1 MSDVRLQRKIG
12 LGGAVFTLI
21 GYIVGASIFILPG
34 QLAGL
39 AGPAVVV
46 AYLLASIP
54 ALVSCLIAAQVGAM
68 LPVSAADYVF
78 SSVVLHPFLGFLKVW
93 TSTIALLVGVPLL
106 AYGFADYFAFFLP
119 GANRVLVAVTVVVVL
134 MVINLLG
141 LRTSVRTQMFM
152 VAIFVTAL
160 LTFGI
165 GGLFYVDWS
174 LLTPVAPNGFDSV
187 LSAAV
192 PAFYSYSGFAVI
204 VVIGEE
210 IRNPGRT
217 VPLTLAITFVIVA
230 TIYTLVTIVLPG
242 LVPWEQLG
250 TMVAPMS
257 SASRLFLPEWFAT
270 FITLSAL
277 MAAATSINALI
288 LTTSRSFFALARNR
302 IYPAMLTHLSRS
314 TREPNRAIVLVV
326 AITLIGIALQGEII
340 QYASVS
346 TIGAMF
352 YGIVWSIALI
362 RMPVMLPEHYRSAA
376 FRLSLP
382 VIWVVA
388 GIQICV
394 SALFLYIGVRNNPEP
409 SFVYL
414 ILVLIGATYYFA
426 RQHHLARQGIS
437 LHDLL
442 RHESRQTAT

>member
-1 MSDVRLQRKIG
+1 MSDNRLQRKIG

-39 AGPAVVV
+39 AGPAVVL

-119 GANRVLVAVTVVVVL
+119 EVDRIVVAVTVVVAL

-152 VAIFVTAL
+152 VAVFVTAL

-174 LLTPVAPNGFDSV
+174 LLTPVVPNGIDSV

-217 VPLTLAITFVIVA
+217 VPLTLVITFVIVA

-257 SASRLFLPEWFAT
+257 AASRLFLPEWFAT

-277 MAAATSINALI
+277 LAAATSINALI

-302 IYPAMLTHLSRS
+302 IYPAALTHLSRS

-326 AITLIGIALQGEII
+326 AVTLIGIALQGEII

-362 RMPVMLPEHYRSAA
+362 RMPVKLPDHYRDAA

-382 VIWVVA
+382 VIWIVA
-388 GIQICV
+388 GIQISV

-426 RQHHLARQGIS
+426 RQQHLARRGVS